1 MEAQAIEVRVSESLM
16 HTVTGATG
24 YTGRY
29 IAGRLL
35 EEGHKV
41 QSITGH
47 PQRPSPFGDQ
57 VALHPFNFDR
67 PDLLRETLA
76 GTDTLF
82 NTYWIRV
89 NYGDRTH
96 VRCVEE
102 SRILFNAAKDAGVRR
117 IVHVSVTNPDSNS
130 PLPYFRGKGQ
140 LEDALRNL
148 GISYAILR
156 PTILYSV
163 EDILLNNIAW
173 TLRKFP
179 IVLLPGTG
187 NYGIQPIFVE
197 DMAELAVE
205 VSRGDESI
213 EIDAVGPEV
222 FTYAEMVKLV
232 RDKMGSRCLVAPSP
246 KWLTYAAGRVLG
258 VFLDDIVLTRDEI
271 RGLSAGLLVSR
282 SGAEPPAPTRFSE
295 WLDQNAADLGQR
307 YASEVQRHYR

>member
-1 MEAQAIEVRVSESLM
+1 MSESLT

-29 IAGRLL
+29 IARRLL
-35 EEGHKV
+35 EEGHTV

-47 PQRPSPFGDQ
+47 PQRANPFGDQ

-67 PDLLRETLA
+67 PDLLRETLS

-96 VRCVEE
+96 ERCVDET
-102 SRILFNAAKDAGVRR
+102 RILFNAAKDAGVRR
-117 IVHVSVTNPDSNS
+117 IVHVSVTNPDPDS

-140 LEDALRNL
+140 LEEDLRGL
-148 GISYAILR
+148 SISYAILR
-156 PTILYSV
+156 PTLLFST

-173 TLRKFP
+173 TIRKFP
-179 IVLLPGTG
+179 VVLLPGTG

-197 DMAELAVE
+197 DLADLAVE
-205 VSRGDESI
+205 ASRGSENI
-213 EIDAVGPEV
+213 EVDAVGPEV
-222 FTYAEMVKLV
+222 FTYAEMVKMV
-232 RDKMGSRCLVAPSP
+232 RDKIGSRCLVMPSP
-246 KWLTYAAGRVLG
+246 KWLTYAAGRFLG
-258 VFLDDIVLTRDEI
+258 IFLDDIVLTMDEI

-282 SGAEPPAPTRFSE
+282 SGAEPPADTKLSE
-295 WLDQNAADLGQR
+295 WLDLNGADLGLR
-307 YASEVQRHYR
+307 YASEVRRHYR

>member
-1 MEAQAIEVRVSESLM
+1 MSESLT

-29 IAGRLL
+29 IARRLL
-35 EEGHKV
+35 EEGHTV

-47 PQRPSPFGDQ
+47 PQRANLFGDQ

-67 PDLLRETLA
+67 PDLLRETLS

-96 VRCVEE
+96 ERCVEE
-102 SRILFNAAKDAGVRR
+102 TRILFNAAKDAGVRR
-117 IVHVSVTNPDSNS
+117 IVHVSVTNPDPDS

-140 LEDALRNL
+140 LEEELRGL

-156 PTILYSV
+156 PTLLFST

-173 TLRKFP
+173 TIRKFP
-179 IVLLPGTG
+179 VVLLPGTG

-197 DMAELAVE
+197 DLADLAVE
-205 VSRGDESI
+205 ASCSRENV

-222 FTYAEMVKLV
+222 FAYAEMVKMV
-232 RDKMGSRCLVAPSP
+232 RDKIGSRCLVMPSP
-246 KWLTYAAGRVLG
+246 KWLTYAAGRFLG
-258 VFLDDIVLTRDEI
+258 VFLDDIVLTMDEI

-282 SGAEPPAPTRFSE
+282 SDAEPPADTKLSE
-295 WLDQNAADLGQR
+295 WLDLNGADLGLR
-307 YASEVQRHYR
+307 YASEVRRHYR

>member
-1 MEAQAIEVRVSESLM
+1 MSESLT

-29 IAGRLL
+29 IARLLL
-35 EEGHKV
+35 EEGHTV
-41 QSITGH
+41 QSVTGH
-47 PQRPSPFGDQ
+47 PQRPNPFGDR

-96 VRCVEE
+96 ERCVEE
-102 SRILFNAAKDAGVRR
+102 TRILFDAAKDAGVRR
-117 IVHVSVTNPDSNS
+117 IVHVSVTNPDPDS

-140 LEDALRNL
+140 LEEALRKL
-148 GISYAILR
+148 GLSYAILR
-156 PTILYSV
+156 PTVLYST

-179 IVLLPGTG
+179 LVLLPGTG
-187 NYGIQPIFVE
+187 RYGIQPIFVE
-197 DMAELAVE
+197 DLAELAVRT
-205 VSRGDESI
+205 SRVDENI

-222 FTYAEMVKLV
+222 FTYAEMVKMV
-232 RDKMGSRCLVAPSP
+232 RDKTGSRCLVVPSP
-246 KWLTYAAGRVLG
+246 GWLTCAAGRVLG
-258 VFLDDIVLTRDEI
+258 VFLDDIVLTMDEI

-282 SGAEPPAPTRFSE
+282 SGAEPPAPTRLSE
-295 WLDQNAADLGQR
+295 WLDLNAADLGQR

>member
-1 MEAQAIEVRVSESLM
+1 MSESLT

-29 IAGRLL
+29 IARLLL
-35 EEGHKV
+35 EEGRSV

-47 PQRPSPFGDQ
+47 PQRHNPFGDQ

-67 PDLLRETLA
+67 PDLLRQTLA

-96 VRCVEE
+96 ERCVEE
-102 SRILFNAAKDAGVRR
+102 IRILFDAAKEAGVRR
-117 IVHVSVTNPDSNS
+117 IVHISVTNPDPNS
-130 PLPYFRGKGQ
+130 SLPYFRGKGQ
-140 LEDALRNL
+140 VEQALRGL
-148 GISYAILR
+148 GISHAILR
-156 PTILYSV
+156 PTVLYST

-179 IVLLPGTG
+179 VVLLPGTG

-197 DMAELAVE
+197 DLAEIAVQAA
-205 VSRGDESI
+205 RGSKNV

-222 FTYAEMVKLV
+222 FTYVEMVKMV
-232 RDKMGSRCLVAPSP
+232 RDKMDSRSLVVPSP
-246 KWLTYAAGRVLG
+246 KWLTYAAGRILG
-258 VFLDDIVLTRDEI
+258 IFLDDIVLTMDEI

-282 SGAEPPAPTRFSE
+282 SGAEPPARTKFSE
-295 WLDQNAADLGQR
+295 WLDRNAAELGQR

>member
-1 MEAQAIEVRVSESLM
+1 MSESLT

-29 IAGRLL
+29 ITRRLL
-35 EEGHKV
+35 EEGHVV

-47 PQRPSPFGDQ
+47 PQRANPFGDQ

-96 VRCVEE
+96 DRCVKET
-102 SRILFNAAKDAGVRR
+102 RVLFDAAKDAGVRR
-117 IVHVSVTNPDSNS
+117 IVHISVTNPDPNS
-130 PLPYFRGKGQ
+130 PLPYFRGKGHI
-140 LEDALRNL
+140 EEELRGL

-156 PTILYSV
+156 PTILYST

-179 IVLLPGTG
+179 VVLLPGTG

-197 DMAELAVE
+197 DLAELAVE
-205 VSRGDESI
+205 ASRADENI
-213 EIDAVGPEV
+213 EIDAVGHEV
-222 FTYAEMVKLV
+222 FTYREMVKMV
-232 RDKMGSRCLVAPSP
+232 RDKTSSRCLVVPSP
-246 KWLTYAAGRVLG
+246 KWLTYVAGRVLG
-258 VFLDDIVLTRDEI
+258 YFLDDIVLTMDEI
-271 RGLSAGLLVSR
+271 RGLSAGLLVSK
-282 SGAEPPAPTRFSE
+282 SDTEPPAHTMFSE
-295 WLDQNAADLGQR
+295 WLDRNSGELGRR

>member
-1 MEAQAIEVRVSESLM
+1 MSESLT

-29 IAGRLL
+29 IARRLL
-35 EEGHKV
+35 EEGHTV

-47 PQRPSPFGDQ
+47 PQRANPFGDQ

-67 PDLLRETLA
+67 PDLLRETLS

-96 VRCVEE
+96 ERCVEE
-102 SRILFNAAKDAGVRR
+102 TRILFNAAKDAGVRR
-117 IVHVSVTNPDSNS
+117 IVHVSVTNPDPNS

-140 LEDALRNL
+140 LEEDLRGL

-156 PTILYSV
+156 PTLLFST

-173 TLRKFP
+173 TIRKFP
-179 IVLLPGTG
+179 VVLLPGTG

-197 DMAELAVE
+197 DLADLAVE
-205 VSRGDESI
+205 ASRGSENI
-213 EIDAVGPEV
+213 EVDAVGPEV
-222 FTYAEMVKLV
+222 FTYAEMVKMV
-232 RDKMGSRCLVAPSP
+232 RDKTGSMCLVMPSP
-246 KWLTYAAGRVLG
+246 KWLTYAAGRFLG
-258 VFLDDIVLTRDEI
+258 IFLDDIVLTMDEI

-282 SGAEPPAPTRFSE
+282 SGAEPPADTKLSE
-295 WLDQNAADLGQR
+295 WLDLNGADLGLR
-307 YASEVQRHYR
+307 YASEVRRHYR

>member
-1 MEAQAIEVRVSESLM
+1 MTSMSKSLT

-29 IAGRLL
+29 ITRLLL
-35 EEGHKV
+35 EEGHTV
-41 QSITGH
+41 QTITGH
-47 PQRPSPFGDQ
+47 PERPSPFGDR
-57 VALHPFNFDR
+57 VATHPFNFDR
-67 PDLLRETLA
+67 PDLLRDTLS

-89 NYGDRTH
+89 SHGDRTH
-96 VRCVEE
+96 ERCVEE
-102 SRILFNAAKDAGVRR
+102 TRILFYAARAAGVRR
-117 IVHVSVTNPDSNS
+117 IVHISVTNPDPDS

-140 LEDALRNL
+140 LEEALRGL
-148 GISYAILR
+148 SISYAILR
-156 PTILYSV
+156 PTLLYST

-179 IVLLPGTG
+179 VVLLPGTG
-187 NYGIQPIFVE
+187 SYGIQPVFVE
-197 DMAELAVE
+197 DLARLAVE
-205 VSRGDESI
+205 SSCGSENT

-232 RDKMGSRCLVAPSP
+232 RDKTGSRCLVMPSP
-246 KWLTYAAGRVLG
+246 KWVTYAVGRFLG
-258 VFLDDIVLTRDEI
+258 IFLNDIVLTWDEI

-282 SGAEPPAPTRFSE
+282 SGDEPPATTRLSE
-295 WLDQNAADLGQR
+295 WLDQSGSTLGQR

>member
-1 MEAQAIEVRVSESLM
+1 MSESLT

-29 IAGRLL
+29 IARRLL
-35 EEGHKV
+35 EGGHTV

-47 PQRPSPFGDQ
+47 PQRANPFGDQ

-67 PDLLRETLA
+67 PDLLRETLS

-96 VRCVEE
+96 ERCIEE
-102 SRILFNAAKDAGVRR
+102 TRILFNAAKDAGVRR
-117 IVHVSVTNPDSNS
+117 IVHVSVTNPDPNS

-140 LEDALRNL
+140 LEEDLRGL

-156 PTILYSV
+156 PTLLFST

-173 TLRKFP
+173 TIRKFP
-179 IVLLPGTG
+179 VVLLPGTG

-197 DMAELAVE
+197 DLADLAVE
-205 VSRGDESI
+205 ASRGSENL
-213 EIDAVGPEV
+213 EVDAVGPEV
-222 FTYAEMVKLV
+222 FTYADMVKMV
-232 RDKMGSRCLVAPSP
+232 RDKIGSRCLVMPSP
-246 KWLTYAAGRVLG
+246 KWLTYAAGRFLG
-258 VFLDDIVLTRDEI
+258 IFLDDIVLTMDEI

-282 SGAEPPAPTRFSE
+282 SDAEPPADTKLSE
-295 WLDQNAADLGQR
+295 WLDLNGADLGLR
-307 YASEVQRHYR
+307 YASEVRRHYR

>member
-1 MEAQAIEVRVSESLM
+1 MNEPLT

-29 IAGRLL
+29 ITRLLL
-35 EEGHKV
+35 EEGHTV

-47 PQRPSPFGDQ
+47 PQRPNPFGDR

-67 PDLLRETLA
+67 PDLLQETLA

-96 VRCVEE
+96 ERCVEE
-102 SRILFNAAKDAGVRR
+102 TRILFDAAKSAGVRR
-117 IVHVSVTNPDSNS
+117 IVHVSITNPDASS

-140 LEDALRNL
+140 LEDALRSL
-148 GISYAILR
+148 GLSYAILR
-156 PTILYSV
+156 PTVLYST

-179 IVLLPGTG
+179 VVLLPGTG
-187 NYGIQPIFVE
+187 AYGIQPVFVE
-197 DMAELAVE
+197 DLAELAVE
-205 VSRGDESI
+205 ASRGSDNT

-222 FTYAEMVKLV
+222 FTYAEMVKMV
-232 RDKMGSRCLVAPSP
+232 RDKVGAKCLVMPSP
-246 KWLTYAAGRVLG
+246 GWLTYAAGRFLG
-258 VFLDDIVLTRDEI
+258 IFLKDIVLTWDEVK
-271 RGLSAGLLVSR
+271 GLSAGLLVSK
-282 SGAEPPAPTRFSE
+282 SAAEPPARTRLTE
-295 WLDQNAADLGQR
+295 WLDENGSELGRR
-307 YASEVQRHYR
+307 YASEIQRHYR